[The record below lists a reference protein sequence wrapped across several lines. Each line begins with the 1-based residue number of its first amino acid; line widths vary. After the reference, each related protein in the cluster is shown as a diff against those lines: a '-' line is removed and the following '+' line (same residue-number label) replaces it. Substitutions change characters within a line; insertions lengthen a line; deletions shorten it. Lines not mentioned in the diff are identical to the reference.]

1 MSGYLTKGVFR
12 TLIGWE
18 PVMKFAMILSFAAS
32 AIILPQGAQAKP
44 AGITMAH
51 ARAIALH
58 AAPGRVEKAERE
70 REGGGL
76 RYSFD
81 IRQGQRIHEI
91 GVDVGTGK
99 IVEDKFEP
107 LNARD

>member
-1 MSGYLTKGVFR
+1 
-12 TLIGWE
+12 
-18 PVMKFAMILSFAAS
+18 MKNIAMILSLAA
-32 AIILPQGAQAKP
+32 AALVLPQVGEAKSS
-44 AGITMAH
+44 GITMAQ

-58 AAPGRVEKAERE
+58 AAPGRIEKAERE

-81 IRQGQRIHEI
+81 IRQGNQIHEI
-91 GVDVGTGK
+91 GVDVATGR
-99 IVEDKFEP
+99 IVENKFEP

>member
-1 MSGYLTKGVFR
+1 MR
-12 TLIGWE
+12 NI
-18 PVMKFAMILSFAAS
+18 AMILSLAA
-32 AIILPQGAQAKP
+32 AALVLPQAGQAKSS
-44 AGITMAH
+44 GITMAQ

-58 AAPGRVEKAERE
+58 AAPGRIEKAERE

-81 IRQGQRIHEI
+81 IRQGNQIHEI
-91 GVDVGTGK
+91 GVDVATGR
-99 IVEDKFEP
+99 IVENKFEP

>member
-1 MSGYLTKGVFR
+1 MNKTH
-12 TLIGWE
+12 LIF
-18 PVMKFAMILSFAAS
+18 PLLAALV
-32 AIILPQGAQAKP
+32 IPQITQAKP
-44 AGITMAH
+44 AGINMAQ
-51 ARAIALH
+51 ARAIALR

-70 REGGGL
+70 HEGGRL

-81 IRQGQRIHEI
+81 IRQGNRIHEI
-91 GVDVGTGK
+91 GVDVVTGR

>member
-1 MSGYLTKGVFR
+1 MT
-12 TLIGWE
+12 
-18 PVMKFAMILSFAAS
+18 KFAMILSLAAS
-32 AIILPQGAQAKP
+32 ALVLSQGVQAKP

-81 IRQGQRIHEI
+81 IRQGQRIHEV
-91 GVDVGTGK
+91 GVDVATGK
-99 IVEDKFEP
+99 IVENKFEP
-107 LNARD
+107 LNSRD

>member
-1 MSGYLTKGVFR
+1 M
-12 TLIGWE
+12 
-18 PVMKFAMILSFAAS
+18 MKFATILTLAAS
-32 AIILPQGAQAKP
+32 ALVLPQVVQAKP
-44 AGITMAH
+44 AGITMAQ

-91 GVDVGTGK
+91 GVDVATGK
-99 IVEDKFEP
+99 IVENKFEA
-107 LNARD
+107 LNDRD

>member
-1 MSGYLTKGVFR
+1 MK
-12 TLIGWE
+12 
-18 PVMKFAMILSFAAS
+18 KFAMLLPLATAVL
-32 AIILPQGAQAKP
+32 ALPQAGQAKP
-44 AGITMAH
+44 TGVTMAQ
-51 ARAIALH
+51 ARAIALRT
-58 AAPGRVEKAERE
+58 APGQIEKAERE

-81 IRQGQRIHEI
+81 IRQGSRIHEI
-91 GVDVGTGK
+91 GVDVATGR

>member
-1 MSGYLTKGVFR
+1 
-12 TLIGWE
+12 
-18 PVMKFAMILSFAAS
+18 MKNIAMILSLAAT
-32 AIILPQGAQAKP
+32 ALVAPQLAQAKP
-44 AGITMAH
+44 AGVTMVQ

-58 AAPGRVEKAERE
+58 AAPGRIEKAERE

-81 IRQGQRIHEI
+81 IRQGNRIHEV
-91 GVDVGTGK
+91 GVDVATGR
-99 IVEDKFEP
+99 IVENKFEP